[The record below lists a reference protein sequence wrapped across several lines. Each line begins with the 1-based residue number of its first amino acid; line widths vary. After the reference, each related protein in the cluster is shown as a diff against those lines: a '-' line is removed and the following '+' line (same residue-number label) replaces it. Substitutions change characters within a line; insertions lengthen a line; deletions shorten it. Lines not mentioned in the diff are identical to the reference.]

1 MFLFFV
7 VFSQYL
13 YLSLSKINVHCAQL
27 LWQHHITGRIGSS
40 WFGESQLPLLHGV
53 RSLSTTGKQK
63 KVNDVNKSRHMCRHL
78 FVFYIVQSLFR
89 INSLILFQTSL
100 ISPNIRFP
108 FFLVDVFYKVLI
120 LIKCC
125 SDLRVEVK
133 MFPSCCVRGRLKI
146 GPTSNIAFYHHQHF
160 PTQENWKFS
169 FPVNLG
175 SFTAQK
181 EFILFLTNVNKFFQ
195 VKSVKRKS
203 SWNVFP
209 PKVRKS
215 LHYGKEENCDGWR
228 AVLQMSVPFPF
239 SSPNDIYLYLQTL
252 NLLLYVFLDAL
263 ASLRPVLC
271 HSLSD

>member
-27 LWQHHITGRIGSS
+27 LWQHHITGRRSAHWLQLIWGKSTSFAS
-40 WFGESQLPLLHGV
+40 WSEQC
-53 RSLSTTGKQK
+53 SLSTTGKQK

-108 FFLVDVFYKVLI
+108 FFLVNVFYKVLI

-160 PTQENWKFS
+160 QTQENLKFS
-169 FPVNLG
+169 FLVN
-175 SFTAQK
+175 
-181 EFILFLTNVNKFFQ
+181 
-195 VKSVKRKS
+195 
-203 SWNVFP
+203 
-209 PKVRKS
+209 
-215 LHYGKEENCDGWR
+215 
-228 AVLQMSVPFPF
+228 
-239 SSPNDIYLYLQTL
+239 
-252 NLLLYVFLDAL
+252 
-263 ASLRPVLC
+263 
-271 HSLSD
+271 